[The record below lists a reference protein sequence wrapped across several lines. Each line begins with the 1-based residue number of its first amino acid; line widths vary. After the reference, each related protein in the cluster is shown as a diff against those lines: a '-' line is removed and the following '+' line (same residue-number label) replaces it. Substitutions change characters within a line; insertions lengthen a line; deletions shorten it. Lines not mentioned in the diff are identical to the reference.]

1 MKASKNLARAGSQ
14 VLPPTLA
21 AVKALRLRQVYV
33 RPSRSVA
40 GVLLARDEYG
50 VVRPF
55 QSPQQVVEWI
65 RRRDRRPARGG
76 EGAITLVD
84 WHGMPAGFEPP
95 APR

>member
-1 MKASKNLARAGSQ
+1 MLK
-14 VLPPTLA
+14 
-21 AVKALRLRQVYV
+21 LRRVYV

-40 GVLLARDEYG
+40 VFLVVDEKG

-55 QSPQQVVEWI
+55 QSPQEVVDWI
-65 RRRDRRPARGG
+65 RRRDRRSTGG
-76 EGAITLVD
+76 GKGVGVITLVD